1 MAKFCSN
8 CGAPLNES
16 SKVCG
21 NCGKPNPGYVAPA
34 GAPAGTPDG
43 APKIPNPGSI
53 NLGGAVSA
61 DKIKQMLP
69 KIIAAVVAIIVVIVA
84 VSTCAANTGYKG
96 TAKSYIK
103 ALVAEDEDKAVKL
116 MSEVMMDG
124 SSLDEKDM
132 ADSLESTFKFRMES
146 VEDRVGKKVKV
157 KKIEFTDIDKYDK
170 DDLEDFV
177 DELEDSDYDDS
188 DKIKGVVEIEA
199 LVNLKGSKKDR
210 DYEMNFVMVKESGKW
225 KIFAA
230 SGPYED

>member
-43 APKIPNPGSI
+43 APKIPNPGNV

-84 VSTCAANTGYKG
+84 VSTCANNTGYKG

-103 ALVAEDEDKAVKL
+103 ALVAENEDKAAKL
-116 MSEVMMDG
+116 FSKIMMEDMDI
-124 SSLDEKDM
+124 DEKDM
-132 ADSLESTFKFRMES
+132 ADSLESTFKSRMES

-157 KKIEFTDIDKYDK
+157 RKIEFTDIDKYDK
-170 DDLEDFV
+170 DDLEDFI
-177 DELEDSDYDDS
+177 DELDDNDVDDA

-210 DYEMNFVMVKESGKW
+210 DYEMNFLMVKESGKW
-225 KIFAA
+225 KIFTA